1 VTVLIPFALEWVPGL
16 PRGFTFEGGRVVL
29 HPRALELPMAA
40 TTIGLLYTTVGYAI
54 LPAIFL
60 SRLKNALRQS
70 EDRQFLQAWT
80 LKQLFPRKTPA
91 G

>member
-1 VTVLIPFALEWVPGL
+1 
-16 PRGFTFEGGRVVL
+16 
-29 HPRALELPMAA
+29 
-40 TTIGLLYTTVGYAI
+40 LYTTVGYAI